1 MARTINTSANKLGAA
16 RPMKRIIISFLI
28 AVVAIASLV
37 LYYTLARA
45 TITLVVAPD
54 SMVMETTLELKQ
66 YGDDGVAGTIME
78 TELIQSKNFYA
89 SPSGELEE
97 KASGTVTFV
106 SSYSAPQT
114 LIATTRLVSP
124 QGVLFRL
131 TKTITV
137 PANGRLE
144 NVPVVADQAG
154 EASAIPPSRFTIPGL
169 RAALQEMIYAESIEP
184 MRRLAKPG
192 STEILPLDLDQARKS
207 LTDILVPQALAKL
220 REQLP
225 EDQRNLNVV
234 YKSETTKAESDV
246 PAGSKNNQFNY
257 TVTVKV
263 TAVFYNPDQ
272 LREQAMVKLQS
283 DLSSGRKILNLEPE
297 SLAVSIDSVA
307 GDLTSSLLKVKFL
320 AQVIITDPNL
330 VFAKSDL
337 LGRTPAEVQNY
348 FQGIPGVKEVKIE
361 LTPFWVK
368 SVPTVDNH
376 INLKLE

>member
-1 MARTINTSANKLGAA
+1 MART
-16 RPMKRIIISFLI
+16 MKRIIISFLI

-37 LYYTLARA
+37 LYYALARA

>member
-1 MARTINTSANKLGAA
+1 
-16 RPMKRIIISFLI
+16 
-28 AVVAIASLV
+28 
-37 LYYTLARA
+37 
-45 TITLVVAPD
+45 
-54 SMVMETTLELKQ
+54 
-66 YGDDGVAGTIME
+66 
-78 TELIQSKNFYA
+78 
-89 SPSGELEE
+89 
-97 KASGTVTFV
+97 
-106 SSYSAPQT
+106 
-114 LIATTRLVSP
+114 
-124 QGVLFRL
+124 
-131 TKTITV
+131 
-137 PANGRLE
+137 
-144 NVPVVADQAG
+144 VVADQAG

-283 DLSSGRKILNLEPE
+283 DLSSGRKILNLK
-297 SLAVSIDSVA
+297 VK
-307 GDLTSSLLKVKFL
+307 LLKQNQTYRL
-320 AQVIITDPNL
+320 AQKT
-330 VFAKSDL
+330 
-337 LGRTPAEVQNY
+337 
-348 FQGIPGVKEVKIE
+348 
-361 LTPFWVK
+361 
-368 SVPTVDNH
+368 
-376 INLKLE
+376 INLTIRLQ